1 MKLRMYHLHEDLHG
15 DRAVNL
21 QEQHDSMS
29 DSKQFCSMHELAGTA
44 SHGKPQKE
52 PYEQPPIGAP
62 PCIHVS

>member
-15 DRAVNL
+15 DRAVDL

-44 SHGKPQKE
+44 SHGKPQK
-52 PYEQPPIGAP
+52 GAL
-62 PCIHVS
+62 